1 MTTSACHQRCKS
13 FALKMD
19 ATLVQ
24 YGLHLRSSQF
34 DFTEEW
40 DDEVRYLVLSIAQVN
55 KEPTK
60 SNIKRWL
67 GMNKEDTDREV
78 EKTIKDLK
86 MRAQNKKRQLE

>member
-1 MTTSACHQRCKS
+1 M
-13 FALKMD
+13 
-19 ATLVQ
+19 
-24 YGLHLRSSQF
+24 
-34 DFTEEW
+34 
-40 DDEVRYLVLSIAQVN
+40 LSIAQVN